1 MSGRAQDRRW
11 LWRSERYLLVTS
23 LRCWWRG
30 LQCWSPTSLYHV
42 TRKSKLSPKAT
53 ICQQYFVH
61 NSLRTA
67 ELVTKKCC
75 RSLKLLLISSWKS
88 IERDTLTV
96 KSVRS
101 SRYTDS
107 RLIGRTFNRSN
118 IHLVAWT
125 ACHTISVWK
134 FLRLIIQ
141 NNSGQRLS

>member
-101 SRYTDS
+101 SRHRFQTD
-107 RLIGRTFNRSN
+107 RNRSN
-118 IHLVAWT
+118 IHLAAWT

>member
-1 MSGRAQDRRW
+1 MSGRAQDRRR

-101 SRYTDS
+101 SRHRFQTD
-107 RLIGRTFNRSN
+107 RNRSN